1 MTQTRQLPIK
11 IPQDQI
17 VQFCQKHH
25 IQRLALFGSIL
36 RDDFTSNSDI
46 DILVDFE
53 PGHTPGFAFID
64 LQDQLSEILGRA
76 VDLNTPQDLS
86 RYFRD
91 QVIAEAEVIY
101 DQPQN

>member
-1 MTQTRQLPIK
+1 MPVTRQLPIP
-11 IPQDQI
+11 IPQAQI
-17 VQFCQKHH
+17 AEFCQRHH
-25 IQRLALFGSIL
+25 IRQLALFGSIL
-36 RDDFTSNSDI
+36 RDDFTPQSDI
-46 DILVDFE
+46 DILVQFE

-64 LQDQLSEILGRA
+64 LQDQLSKLLGRT

-91 QVIAEAEVIY
+91 QVMAEAEVIY

>member
-1 MTQTRQLPIK
+1 MPVTRQLPIP
-11 IPQDQI
+11 IPQAQI
-17 VQFCQKHH
+17 AEFCQRHH
-25 IQRLALFGSIL
+25 IRQLALFGSIL
-36 RDDFTSNSDI
+36 RDDFTPQSDI
-46 DILVDFE
+46 DILVQFE

-64 LQDQLSEILGRA
+64 LQDRLSELLGRT

-91 QVIAEAEVIY
+91 QVMAEAEVIY